1 MRMLRPTEPQSAETP
16 SYDREEIIATITDFY
31 QFLSKLPWIKPV
43 DILYP
48 PEGGWPNITNES
60 FAFLGKNGEVIALLR
75 HLPYIRMDWENE
87 YLVAPYTFPCDYRRD
102 YFQSPSFEK
111 GCTLWEI

>member
-16 SYDREEIIATITDFY
+16 SYDREEIIAMVTDFY

-48 PEGGWPNITNES
+48 PERGWPNITNES

-75 HLPYIRMDWENE
+75 HLPYIRMDGKSE
-87 YLVAPYTFPCDYRRD
+87 YLVALNTFPCDYRRD
-102 YFQSPSFEK
+102 HFQSPSFEK
-111 GCTLWEI
+111 GRTP